1 MQPRRALLLLLAASL
16 AARLLLA
23 AQGGQYFFGDEERYH
38 RGLDLYRAL
47 AEARWADARGLLALP
62 EHAAF
67 VWLGA
72 LLGPLQQLGAWSGGQ
87 GDWNQPAHIY
97 ASAPWAAG
105 LLGLFSTGC
114 LWLVHRF
121 ALAAGAD
128 EPAAFAAA
136 LLAAC
141 SNTLFYFSRHLLP
154 YDAALGAW
162 LGGLVLATR
171 PGTRAQLLS
180 GLLTGLTFH
189 LYNGYWFL
197 VPVGGLWWWLRR
209 REAGA
214 SPFMWAAGAAAGFGL
229 PLLVGTLAGGAYY
242 WTVLHDFSGT
252 VKQGLFAEG
261 WSLPWEY
268 LWHAEGWWGVLVAL
282 GLAVA
287 IARGR
292 AQLPRH
298 LVHVLACAAVLYL
311 LLVLASTVA
320 HRFVLYGRTVRPL
333 VPLLCLAAGWA
344 AVHLTARRAAWRAPL
359 AAVAALAAV
368 TMFLPHYLRVFPRE
382 FEQRVLLEFGMTKRT
397 LEFSGSIYRP
407 LALPVTRPDLLLVNA
422 QFLYPLRGRLPAPDG
437 EVLFAL
443 AHPLAH
449 PPFQYEGHTPRERAL
464 LRAGP
469 LLEMKLVR
477 PADPSAWPDH
487 LPVPLAFGDADRP
500 DGLDHGRPQP

>member
-38 RGLDLYRAL
+38 RGLELYRAL
-47 AEARWADARGLLALP
+47 ANARWAELRGLLALP

-67 VWLGA
+67 VWLGT
-72 LLGPLQQLGAWSGGQ
+72 LLGPLQQLGAWLNGQ
-87 GDWNQPAHIY
+87 GDWSQPANIY

-114 LWLVHRF
+114 LWLVHRL

-154 YDAALGAW
+154 YDVALCAW
-162 LGGLVLATR
+162 LGGLLLATR
-171 PGTRAQLLS
+171 PGARAQVCS
-180 GLLTGLTFH
+180 GLLAGLTFH

-209 REAGA
+209 RESGA
-214 SPFMWAAGAAAGFGL
+214 TPLAWAAGAATGLGL
-229 PLLVGTLAGGAYY
+229 PLLVGSLAGGAYY
-242 WTVLHDFSGT
+242 WTVLRDFSGT

-268 LWHAEGWWGVLVAL
+268 LWHAEGWWGVLVAV
-282 GLAVA
+282 GLAAA
-287 IARGR
+287 ILRTRAR
-292 AQLPRH
+292 LPAH
-298 LVHVLACAAVLYL
+298 VVHVLVCAAALYV

-320 HRFVLYGRTVRPL
+320 HRFVIYGRTVRPL

-344 AVHLTARRAAWRAPL
+344 AMHLTGARPVWRAPL
-359 AAVAALAAV
+359 AALAGLTAALL
-368 TMFLPHYLRVFPRE
+368 FLPHFLRVFPRD
-382 FEQRVLLEFGMTKRT
+382 FEQRMLADFGMTKRT

-422 QFLYPLRGRLPAPDG
+422 QFLYPLRDRLPPPAG
-437 EVLFAL
+437 EVLFAVDHAL
-443 AHPLAH
+443 AYA
-449 PPFQYEGHTPRERAL
+449 PFQYEGHTPRERAL

-469 LLEMKLVR
+469 LEMKLVR
-477 PADPSAWPDH
+477 LADPAAWPDH

-500 DGLDHGRPQP
+500 DGLDRGRPQP